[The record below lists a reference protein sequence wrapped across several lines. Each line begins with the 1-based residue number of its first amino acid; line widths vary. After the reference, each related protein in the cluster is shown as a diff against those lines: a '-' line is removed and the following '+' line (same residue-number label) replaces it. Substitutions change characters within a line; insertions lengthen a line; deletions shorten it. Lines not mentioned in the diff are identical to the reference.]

1 MERLAQVME
10 LMNSENRSSAA
21 AKEGDSHPA
30 DPNGETNKQERFDN
44 MLKLKRYLKPYIAL
58 FLGAIILLFGQALL
72 ELTLP
77 NYMSDI
83 VNVGLQQGGITYSA
97 PDAIDAQSMQLMQL
111 FMSEEDRESVEGVY
125 AALSEGEQLTE
136 LQKTYPNLKAG
147 DYALIEERSEGTDAA
162 DAAFSRASYA
172 LVQAMEA
179 IAGQSEQS
187 IGAISTETDSE
198 SSSEG
203 TVDMA
208 ALHQLLPLLQNEE
221 MLSAEVKDA
230 IDSAIQA
237 AAVTPE
243 SLISQTGPV
252 MVKSIYQFLGADT
265 DAIQTNYI
273 IVDGLKMLGL
283 TVLLTGCAIGA
294 GFCLAQLGAGVGRD
308 LRRDV
313 FARVTYFNNNEMD
326 QFSTASLI
334 TRSTN
339 DITQVQNFLSM
350 GLRMMCFAPIMG
362 LGGLIMGLS
371 KCVSLAWVLALALI
385 IMLGLILILFAVAL
399 PRFKRMQ
406 KLVDRL
412 NLVSREEL
420 SGIMVVRAFA
430 NQSFMQK
437 RFDSANRDLTD
448 NTLFVN
454 RAMATMM
461 PVMTLVMN
469 GISLMIVWFGGKQI
483 EQSNLQVGDMMAF
496 IQYAMHVIMSF
507 LFISMMFIMVPRASV
522 SADRINEILET
533 ESSVQDKPD
542 ARHLSS
548 DFKGVVEFQDVS
560 FRYEGADADV
570 LEHVSFTARPG
581 QTTAFIGSTGSGKST
596 LINLIP
602 RFYDVTGG
610 RVLVDGVDV
619 RDIPQKELRDK
630 IGYVPQKGLLF
641 SGTIATNLRYGD
653 EDAPDELLGQSA
665 DIAQATEFISELEKG
680 FDTEI
685 SQGGTNVSGGQR
697 QRLSIARAL
706 VKKAP
711 IYIFDDTFSA
721 LDFKT
726 DARLRQALK
735 GYTENATVFIV
746 AQRVST
752 IMHAEQIVV
761 LDEGRVVGIGT
772 HRELLQNCETYREI
786 AQSQLS
792 KEELA

>member
-1 MERLAQVME
+1 
-10 LMNSENRSSAA
+10 
-21 AKEGDSHPA
+21 
-30 DPNGETNKQERFDN
+30 

-111 FMSEEDRESVEGVY
+111 FMSEEDRATIDGVY
-125 AALSEGEQLTE
+125 TQLSEGEQLTE
-136 LQKTYPNLKAG
+136 LQKTFPKLQPG
-147 DYALIEERSEGTDAA
+147 DYALIEEHAGGIDG
-162 DAAFSRASYA
+162 AFSRASYA
-172 LVQAMEA
+172 LVQTMESMA
-179 IAGQSEQS
+179 AQSGQSAPSGSSTEGTIDLSAVGQLLSMLQNPAMQDTIEQS
-187 IGAISTETDSE
+187 IQT
-198 SSSEG
+198 
-203 TVDMA
+203 
-208 ALHQLLPLLQNEE
+208 
-221 MLSAEVKDA
+221 
-230 IDSAIQA
+230 

-243 SLISQTGPV
+243 SMISQTGPV
-252 MVKSIYQFLGADT
+252 LVKSFYKVLGADT

-283 TVLLTGCAIGA
+283 TVLLTCCAIGA
-294 GFCLAQLGAGVGRD
+294 GFCLARLGAGVGRD

-313 FARVTYFNNNEMD
+313 FAKVTYFNNNEMD

-339 DITQVQNFLSM
+339 DITQIQNFLSM

-533 ESSVQDKPD
+533 ESSVKDKPD

>member
-1 MERLAQVME
+1 
-10 LMNSENRSSAA
+10 
-21 AKEGDSHPA
+21 
-30 DPNGETNKQERFDN
+30 

-97 PDAIDAQSMQLMQL
+97 PKAIDAQSMQLMQL
-111 FMSEEDRESVEGVY
+111 FMSEEDRATIDGVY
-125 AALSEGEQLTE
+125 TQLSEGEQLTE
-136 LQKTYPNLKAG
+136 LQKTFPKLQPG
-147 DYALIEERSEGTDAA
+147 DYALIEEHAGGIDG
-162 DAAFSRASYA
+162 AFSRASYA

-230 IDSAIQA
+230 IDSAIQT

-252 MVKSIYQFLGADT
+252 MVKSIYQLLGADT

-326 QFSTASLI
+326 GFSTASLI

-339 DITQVQNFLSM
+339 DITQIQNFLSM

-522 SADRINEILET
+522 SADRINEVLET
-533 ESSVQDKPD
+533 ESSVKDKPD

-570 LEHVSFTARPG
+570 LEHVSFTACPG

>member
-1 MERLAQVME
+1 
-10 LMNSENRSSAA
+10 
-21 AKEGDSHPA
+21 
-30 DPNGETNKQERFDN
+30 

-111 FMSEEDRESVEGVY
+111 FMSEEDRATIDGVY
-125 AALSEGEQLTE
+125 TQLSEGEQLTE
-136 LQKTYPNLKAG
+136 LQKTFPKLQPG
-147 DYALIEERSEGTDAA
+147 DYALIEEHAGGIDG
-162 DAAFSRASYA
+162 AFSRASYA

-252 MVKSIYQFLGADT
+252 MVKSIYQLLGADT

-533 ESSVQDKPD
+533 ESSVKDKPD

>member
-1 MERLAQVME
+1 
-10 LMNSENRSSAA
+10 
-21 AKEGDSHPA
+21 
-30 DPNGETNKQERFDN
+30 

-97 PDAIDAQSMQLMQL
+97 PEAIDAQSMQLMQL
-111 FMSEEDRESVEGVY
+111 FMSEEDRATIDGVY
-125 AALSEGEQLTE
+125 TQLSEGEQLTE
-136 LQKTYPNLKAG
+136 LQKTFPKLQSG
-147 DYALIEERSEGTDAA
+147 DYTLIEEHAGGIDG
-162 DAAFSRASYA
+162 AFSRASYA

-208 ALHQLLPLLQNEE
+208 ALNQLLPLLQNEE

-230 IDSAIQA
+230 IDSAIQT

-313 FARVTYFNNNEMD
+313 FAKVTYFNNNEMD

>member
-1 MERLAQVME
+1 
-10 LMNSENRSSAA
+10 
-21 AKEGDSHPA
+21 
-30 DPNGETNKQERFDN
+30 

-111 FMSEEDRESVEGVY
+111 FMSEEDRATIDGVY
-125 AALSEGEQLTE
+125 TQLSEGEQLTE

-147 DYALIEERSEGTDAA
+147 DYVLIEERAGGIDG
-162 DAAFSRASYA
+162 AFSRASYA

-230 IDSAIQA
+230 IDSAIQT

-252 MVKSIYQFLGADT
+252 MVKSIYQLLGADT

-533 ESSVQDKPD
+533 ESSVKDKPD

>member
-1 MERLAQVME
+1 
-10 LMNSENRSSAA
+10 
-21 AKEGDSHPA
+21 
-30 DPNGETNKQERFDN
+30 

-111 FMSEEDRESVEGVY
+111 FMSEEDRATIDGVY
-125 AALSEGEQLTE
+125 TQLSEGEQLTE
-136 LQKTYPNLKAG
+136 LQKTFPKLQPG
-147 DYALIEERSEGTDAA
+147 DYALIEEHAGGIDG
-162 DAAFSRASYA
+162 AFSRASYA
-172 LVQAMEA
+172 LVQTMESMA
-179 IAGQSEQS
+179 AQSGQSAPSGSSTEGTIDLSAVGQLLSVLQNPAMQDTIEQS
-187 IGAISTETDSE
+187 IQT
-198 SSSEG
+198 
-203 TVDMA
+203 
-208 ALHQLLPLLQNEE
+208 
-221 MLSAEVKDA
+221 
-230 IDSAIQA
+230 

-243 SLISQTGPV
+243 SMISQTGPV
-252 MVKSIYQFLGADT
+252 LVKSFYKVLGADT

-283 TVLLTGCAIGA
+283 TVLLTCCAIGA
-294 GFCLAQLGAGVGRD
+294 GFCLARLGAGVGRD

-313 FARVTYFNNNEMD
+313 FAKVTYFNNNEMD

-339 DITQVQNFLSM
+339 DITQIQNFLSM

-533 ESSVQDKPD
+533 ESSVKDKPD

>member
-1 MERLAQVME
+1 
-10 LMNSENRSSAA
+10 
-21 AKEGDSHPA
+21 
-30 DPNGETNKQERFDN
+30 

-111 FMSEEDRESVEGVY
+111 FMSEEDRETVEGVY
-125 AALSEGEQLTE
+125 TALSEGEQLTE

-147 DYALIEERSEGTDAA
+147 DYVLIEERAGGIDG
-162 DAAFSRASYA
+162 AFSRASYA

-230 IDSAIQA
+230 IDSAIQT

-252 MVKSIYQFLGADT
+252 MVKSIYQLLGADT

-273 IVDGLKMLGL
+273 LGDGLKMLGL
-283 TVLLTGCAIGA
+283 TVLLTCCAIGA

-326 QFSTASLI
+326 GFSTASLI

-454 RAMATMM
+454 RPMATMM

>member
-1 MERLAQVME
+1 
-10 LMNSENRSSAA
+10 
-21 AKEGDSHPA
+21 
-30 DPNGETNKQERFDN
+30 

-97 PDAIDAQSMQLMQL
+97 PEAIDAQSMQLMQL

-125 AALSEGEQLTE
+125 AMLSEGEQLTE

-147 DYALIEERSEGTDAA
+147 DYVLIEERAGGIDG
-162 DAAFSRASYA
+162 AFSRASYA

-243 SLISQTGPV
+243 SMISQTGPV
-252 MVKSIYQFLGADT
+252 LVKSFYKVLGADT

-273 IVDGLKMLGL
+273 LGDGLKMLGL

-294 GFCLAQLGAGVGRD
+294 GFCLARLGAGVGRD

-619 RDIPQKELRDK
+619 RDIPQKELRDR

>member
-1 MERLAQVME
+1 
-10 LMNSENRSSAA
+10 
-21 AKEGDSHPA
+21 
-30 DPNGETNKQERFDN
+30 

-97 PDAIDAQSMQLMQL
+97 PEAIDAQSMQLMQL
-111 FMSEEDRESVEGVY
+111 FMSEEDRATIDGVY
-125 AALSEGEQLTE
+125 TQLSEGEQLTE
-136 LQKTYPNLKAG
+136 LQKTFPKLQSG
-147 DYALIEERSEGTDAA
+147 DYALIEERAGGIDG
-162 DAAFSRASYA
+162 AFSRASYA

-313 FARVTYFNNNEMD
+313 FSKVTYFNNNEMD

-533 ESSVQDKPD
+533 ESSVKDKPD

-653 EDAPDELLGQSA
+653 EDAPDELLEQSA

>member
-1 MERLAQVME
+1 
-10 LMNSENRSSAA
+10 
-21 AKEGDSHPA
+21 
-30 DPNGETNKQERFDN
+30 

-97 PDAIDAQSMQLMQL
+97 PDAIYAQSMQLMQL
-111 FMSEEDRESVEGVY
+111 FMSEEDRATIDGVY
-125 AALSEGEQLTE
+125 TQLSEGEQLTE
-136 LQKTYPNLKAG
+136 LQKTFPKLQPG
-147 DYALIEERSEGTDAA
+147 DYALIEEHAGGIDG
-162 DAAFSRASYA
+162 AFSRASYA

-243 SLISQTGPV
+243 SMISQTGPV
-252 MVKSIYQFLGADT
+252 LVKSFYKVLGADT

-273 IVDGLKMLGL
+273 LGDGLKMLGL

-339 DITQVQNFLSM
+339 DITQIQNFLSM

-533 ESSVQDKPD
+533 ESSVKDKPD

>member
-1 MERLAQVME
+1 
-10 LMNSENRSSAA
+10 
-21 AKEGDSHPA
+21 
-30 DPNGETNKQERFDN
+30 

-111 FMSEEDRESVEGVY
+111 FMSEEDRATIDGVY
-125 AALSEGEQLTE
+125 TQLSEGEQLTE

-147 DYALIEERSEGTDAA
+147 DYVLIEERAGGIDG
-162 DAAFSRASYA
+162 AFSRASYA

-273 IVDGLKMLGL
+273 IMDGLKMLGL
-283 TVLLTGCAIGA
+283 TVLLTCCAIGA

-313 FARVTYFNNNEMD
+313 FSKVTYFNNNEMD
-326 QFSTASLI
+326 KFSTASLI

-533 ESSVQDKPD
+533 ESSVKDKPD

-653 EDAPDELLGQSA
+653 EDAPDELLEQSA
-665 DIAQATEFISELEKG
+665 DIAQATEFISELDKG

>member
-1 MERLAQVME
+1 
-10 LMNSENRSSAA
+10 
-21 AKEGDSHPA
+21 
-30 DPNGETNKQERFDN
+30 

-111 FMSEEDRESVEGVY
+111 FMSEEDRATIDGVY
-125 AALSEGEQLTE
+125 TQLSEGEQLTE
-136 LQKTYPNLKAG
+136 LQKTFPKLQPG
-147 DYALIEERSEGTDAA
+147 DYALIEEHAGGIDG
-162 DAAFSRASYA
+162 AFSRASYA
-172 LVQAMEA
+172 LVQTMESMA
-179 IAGQSEQS
+179 AQSGQSAPSGSSTEGTIDLSAVGQLLSVLQNPAMQDTIEQS
-187 IGAISTETDSE
+187 IQT
-198 SSSEG
+198 
-203 TVDMA
+203 
-208 ALHQLLPLLQNEE
+208 
-221 MLSAEVKDA
+221 
-230 IDSAIQA
+230 

-243 SLISQTGPV
+243 SMISQTGPV
-252 MVKSIYQFLGADT
+252 LVKSFYKVLGADT

-273 IVDGLKMLGL
+273 IMDGLKMLGL
-283 TVLLTGCAIGA
+283 TVLLTCCAIGA
-294 GFCLAQLGAGVGRD
+294 GFCLARLGAGVGRD

-339 DITQVQNFLSM
+339 DITQIQNFLSM

-533 ESSVQDKPD
+533 ESSVKDKPD

-602 RFYDVTGG
+602 RFDDVTGG

-761 LDEGRVVGIGT
+761 LDEGRVVGVGT

>member
-1 MERLAQVME
+1 
-10 LMNSENRSSAA
+10 
-21 AKEGDSHPA
+21 
-30 DPNGETNKQERFDN
+30 

-58 FLGAIILLFGQALL
+58 LLGAIAFLFGQAML

-83 VNVGLQQGGITYSA
+83 VNVGLQQDGITQSA
-97 PDAIDAQSMQLMQL
+97 PEAIDQQSMAMMQM
-111 FMSEEDRESVEGVY
+111 FMSEEDRQTVNGTYIQLE
-125 AALSEGEQLTE
+125 EGEQLTE

-147 DYALIEERSEGTDAA
+147 DYALIEHPAEGING
-162 DAAFSRASYA
+162 AFSRASYA
-172 LVQAMEA
+172 LVSLVEEVNAQQEGSGDMQEVL
-179 IAGQSEQS
+179 SNL
-187 IGAISTETDSE
+187 STLMMQP
-198 SSSEG
+198 EG
-203 TVDMA
+203 M
-208 ALHQLLPLLQNEE
+208 QMIQ
-221 MLSAEVKDA
+221 DA
-230 IDSAIQA
+230 IDE

-243 SLISQTGPV
+243 SMISQTGPV
-252 MVKSIYQFLGADT
+252 MVKSFYQKLGADT

-273 IVDGLKMLGL
+273 IKDGLKMLGL
-283 TVLLTGCAIGA
+283 TVLLTCCAIGA
-294 GFCLAQLGAGVGRD
+294 GFCLARMGAGVGRD

-313 FARVTYFNNNEMD
+313 FTKVTYFNNSEMD

-339 DITQVQNFLSM
+339 DITQIQNFLSM

-362 LGGLIMGLS
+362 IGGIIMGLS
-371 KCVSLAWVLALALI
+371 TCISLAWVLTLALI
-385 IMLGLILILFAVAL
+385 VMLGLIVTLFSVAL
-399 PRFKRMQ
+399 PKFKKMQ
-406 KLVDRL
+406 SLIDKL

-430 NQSFMQK
+430 NQSFMQQ
-437 RFDSANRDLTD
+437 RFDKANKDLTS

-461 PVMTLVMN
+461 PAMMFVMN
-469 GISLMIVWFGGKQI
+469 GISLLIVWFGGKQI
-483 EQSNLQVGDMMAF
+483 AESNLQVGDMMAF

-522 SADRINEILET
+522 SADRISEILET
-533 ESSVQDKPD
+533 KNKVDDPAQP
-542 ARHLSS
+542 RHF
-548 DFKGVVEFQDVS
+548 DGKVKGLVEFKNVS
-560 FRYEGADADV
+560 FRYDGADADV
-570 LEHVSFTARPG
+570 LENISFTARPG
-581 QTTAFIGSTGSGKST
+581 ETTAFIGSTGSGKST

-602 RFYDVTGG
+602 RFYDATKGSITI
-610 RVLVDGVDV
+610 DGIDV
-619 RDIPQKELRDK
+619 RELNQQELRDN

-641 SGTIATNLRYGD
+641 SGTIASNLRYGD
-653 EDAPDELLGQSA
+653 ENAPMEELEKSA
-665 DIAQATEFISELEKG
+665 EVAQATEFISELENG

-726 DARLRQALK
+726 DAKLRKALK
-735 GYTENATVFIV
+735 TYTENSTVFIV

-752 IMHAEQIVV
+752 IMQAEQIVV
-761 LDEGRVVGIGT
+761 LDEGRIVGIGK
-772 HRELLQNCETYREI
+772 HQDLLKNCSTYREI
-786 AQSQLS
+786 AESQLS

>member
-1 MERLAQVME
+1 
-10 LMNSENRSSAA
+10 
-21 AKEGDSHPA
+21 
-30 DPNGETNKQERFDN
+30 

-111 FMSEEDRESVEGVY
+111 FMSEEDRATIDGVY
-125 AALSEGEQLTE
+125 TQLSEGEQLTE
-136 LQKTYPNLKAG
+136 LQKTFPKLQPG
-147 DYALIEERSEGTDAA
+147 DYALIEEHAGGIDG
-162 DAAFSRASYA
+162 AFSRASYA
-172 LVQAMEA
+172 LVQTMESMA
-179 IAGQSEQS
+179 AQSGQSAPSGSSTEGTIDLSAVGQLLSVLQNPAMQDTIEQS
-187 IGAISTETDSE
+187 IQT
-198 SSSEG
+198 
-203 TVDMA
+203 
-208 ALHQLLPLLQNEE
+208 
-221 MLSAEVKDA
+221 
-230 IDSAIQA
+230 

-243 SLISQTGPV
+243 SMISQTGPV
-252 MVKSIYQFLGADT
+252 LVKSFYKVLGADT

-533 ESSVQDKPD
+533 ESSVKDKPD

-653 EDAPDELLGQSA
+653 EDAPDELLQQSA

>member
-1 MERLAQVME
+1 
-10 LMNSENRSSAA
+10 
-21 AKEGDSHPA
+21 
-30 DPNGETNKQERFDN
+30 

-111 FMSEEDRESVEGVY
+111 FMSEEDRDTVEGVY

-252 MVKSIYQFLGADT
+252 LVKSFYKVLGADT

-273 IVDGLKMLGL
+273 IMDGLKMLGL

-326 QFSTASLI
+326 KFSTASLI

-533 ESSVQDKPD
+533 ESSVKDKPD

>member
-1 MERLAQVME
+1 
-10 LMNSENRSSAA
+10 
-21 AKEGDSHPA
+21 
-30 DPNGETNKQERFDN
+30 

-111 FMSEEDRESVEGVY
+111 FMSEEDRETVEGVY
-125 AALSEGEQLTE
+125 TALSEGEQLTE
-136 LQKTYPNLKAG
+136 LQKTFPKLQSG
-147 DYALIEERSEGTDAA
+147 DYTLIEEHAGGIDG
-162 DAAFSRASYA
+162 AFSRASYA
-172 LVQAMEA
+172 LVQTMESMA
-179 IAGQSEQS
+179 AQSGQSAPSGSSTEGTIDLSAVGQLLSMLQNPAMQDTIEQS
-187 IGAISTETDSE
+187 IQT
-198 SSSEG
+198 
-203 TVDMA
+203 
-208 ALHQLLPLLQNEE
+208 
-221 MLSAEVKDA
+221 
-230 IDSAIQA
+230 

-252 MVKSIYQFLGADT
+252 LVKSFYKALGADT

-273 IVDGLKMLGL
+273 IMDGLKMLGL

-339 DITQVQNFLSM
+339 DITQIQNFLSM

-533 ESSVQDKPD
+533 ESSVKDKPD
-542 ARHLSS
+542 ARHLGS

>member
-1 MERLAQVME
+1 
-10 LMNSENRSSAA
+10 
-21 AKEGDSHPA
+21 
-30 DPNGETNKQERFDN
+30 
-44 MLKLKRYLKPYIAL
+44 MLKLKRYLKPYVAL

-97 PDAIDAQSMQLMQL
+97 PKAVDAQSMQLMQL

-125 AALSEGEQLTE
+125 ATLSEGEQLTE
-136 LQKTYPNLKAG
+136 LQETYPNLKAG

-172 LVQAMEA
+172 LVQAMES

-187 IGAISTETDSE
+187 IGAISTQTDSE

-208 ALHQLLPLLQNEE
+208 ALNQLLPLLQNEE

-252 MVKSIYQFLGADT
+252 MVKSIYQLLGADT

-294 GFCLAQLGAGVGRD
+294 GFCLARLGAGVGRD

-326 QFSTASLI
+326 GFSTASLI

-533 ESSVQDKPD
+533 ESSVKDKPD

-653 EDAPDELLGQSA
+653 ENAPDELLQQSA

>member
-1 MERLAQVME
+1 
-10 LMNSENRSSAA
+10 
-21 AKEGDSHPA
+21 
-30 DPNGETNKQERFDN
+30 

-111 FMSEEDRESVEGVY
+111 FMSEEDRATIDGVY
-125 AALSEGEQLTE
+125 TQLSEGEQLTE
-136 LQKTYPNLKAG
+136 LQKTFPKLQPG
-147 DYALIEERSEGTDAA
+147 DYALIEEHAGGIDG
-162 DAAFSRASYA
+162 AFSRASYA

-198 SSSEG
+198 PSSEG

-208 ALHQLLPLLQNEE
+208 ALNQLLPLLQNEE

-283 TVLLTGCAIGA
+283 TVLLTCCAIGA

-339 DITQVQNFLSM
+339 DITQIQNFLSM

-533 ESSVQDKPD
+533 ESSVKDKPD

-665 DIAQATEFISELEKG
+665 DIAQATEFISQLDKG

>member
-1 MERLAQVME
+1 
-10 LMNSENRSSAA
+10 
-21 AKEGDSHPA
+21 
-30 DPNGETNKQERFDN
+30 

-58 FLGAIILLFGQALL
+58 LLGAIAFLFGQAML

-83 VNVGLQQGGITYSA
+83 VNVGLQQGGITQSA
-97 PDAIDAQSMQLMQL
+97 PEAIDQQSMAMMQM
-111 FMSEEDRESVEGVY
+111 FMSEEDRQTVNGTYIQLE
-125 AALSEGEQLTE
+125 EGEQLTE

-147 DYALIEERSEGTDAA
+147 DYALIEHPAEGING
-162 DAAFSRASYA
+162 AFSRASYA
-172 LVQAMEA
+172 LVSLVEEVNAQQEGSGDMQEVL
-179 IAGQSEQS
+179 SNL
-187 IGAISTETDSE
+187 STLMMQP
-198 SSSEG
+198 EG
-203 TVDMA
+203 M
-208 ALHQLLPLLQNEE
+208 QMIQ
-221 MLSAEVKDA
+221 DA
-230 IDSAIQA
+230 IDEAS
-237 AAVTPE
+237 VTPE
-243 SLISQTGPV
+243 SMISQTGPV
-252 MVKSIYQFLGADT
+252 MVKSFYQKLGADT

-273 IVDGLKMLGL
+273 IKDGLKMLGL
-283 TVLLTGCAIGA
+283 TVLLTCCAIGA
-294 GFCLAQLGAGVGRD
+294 GFCLARMGAGVGRD

-313 FARVTYFNNNEMD
+313 FTKVTYFNNSEMD

-339 DITQVQNFLSM
+339 DITQIQNFLSM

-362 LGGLIMGLS
+362 IGGIIMGLS
-371 KCVSLAWVLALALI
+371 TCVSLAWVLALALI
-385 IMLGLILILFAVAL
+385 VMLGLIVTLFSVAL
-399 PRFKRMQ
+399 PRFKKMQ
-406 KLVDRL
+406 SLIDKL

-430 NQSFMQK
+430 NQSFMQQ
-437 RFDSANRDLTD
+437 RFDKANKDLTS

-461 PVMTLVMN
+461 PAMMFVMN
-469 GISLMIVWFGGKQI
+469 GISLLIVWFGGKQI
-483 EQSNLQVGDMMAF
+483 AESNLQVGDMMAF

-522 SADRINEILET
+522 SADRISEILET
-533 ESSVQDKPD
+533 KNKVDDPAQS
-542 ARHLSS
+542 RHF
-548 DFKGVVEFQDVS
+548 DGKVKGLVEFKNVS
-560 FRYEGADADV
+560 FRYDGADADV
-570 LEHVSFTARPG
+570 LENISFTARPG
-581 QTTAFIGSTGSGKST
+581 ETTAFIGSTGSGKST

-602 RFYDVTGG
+602 RFYDATKGSITI
-610 RVLVDGVDV
+610 DGIDV
-619 RDIPQKELRDK
+619 RELNQQELRDN

-641 SGTIATNLRYGD
+641 SGTIASNLRYGD
-653 EDAPDELLGQSA
+653 ENAPMEELEKSA
-665 DIAQATEFISELEKG
+665 EVAQATEFISELENG

-726 DARLRQALK
+726 DAKLRKALK
-735 GYTENATVFIV
+735 TYTENSTVFIV

-752 IMHAEQIVV
+752 IMQAEQIVV
-761 LDEGRVVGIGT
+761 LDEGRIVGIGK
-772 HRELLQNCETYREI
+772 HQDLLKNCSTYREI
-786 AQSQLS
+786 AESQLS

>member
-1 MERLAQVME
+1 
-10 LMNSENRSSAA
+10 
-21 AKEGDSHPA
+21 
-30 DPNGETNKQERFDN
+30 

-111 FMSEEDRESVEGVY
+111 FMSEEDRATIDGVY
-125 AALSEGEQLTE
+125 TQLSEGEQLTE

-172 LVQAMEA
+172 LVQTMESMA
-179 IAGQSEQS
+179 AQSGQSAPSGSSTEGTIDLSAVGQLLSVLQNPAMQDTIEQS
-187 IGAISTETDSE
+187 IQT
-198 SSSEG
+198 
-203 TVDMA
+203 
-208 ALHQLLPLLQNEE
+208 
-221 MLSAEVKDA
+221 
-230 IDSAIQA
+230 

-243 SLISQTGPV
+243 SMISQTGPV
-252 MVKSIYQFLGADT
+252 LVKSFYKALGADT

-273 IVDGLKMLGL
+273 LGDGLKMLGL
-283 TVLLTGCAIGA
+283 TVLLTCCAIGA

-339 DITQVQNFLSM
+339 DITQIQNFLSM

-533 ESSVQDKPD
+533 ESSVKDKPD
-542 ARHLSS
+542 ARHLGS

-619 RDIPQKELRDK
+619 RDIPQKELRDH